1 MKTLFTAL
9 ALLCALPLSA
19 QLPPVF
25 PEQMSD
31 TLEHDTRMRTYLP
44 PVRIV
49 WTQNGEFVQTP
60 EVLLAKGKGQMINA
74 PYPHC
79 ILTNNL
85 RFCWISAGKYTAEF
99 KSWLGIYLIASLC
112 SSVCVW
118 VSRSA
123 KRWVTYRLRAEL
135 LMIMLCVIWLLVYL
149 GMEWVKWV
157 TLVFALC
164 F

>member
-1 MKTLFTAL
+1 MKILFTAL

-74 PYPHC
+74 PYPH
-79 ILTNNL
+79 
-85 RFCWISAGKYTAEF
+85 
-99 KSWLGIYLIASLC
+99 
-112 SSVCVW
+112 
-118 VSRSA
+118 
-123 KRWVTYRLRAEL
+123 
-135 LMIMLCVIWLLVYL
+135 
-149 GMEWVKWV
+149 
-157 TLVFALC
+157 
-164 F
+164 